1 MHVKRD
7 DTVLILA
14 GNDRGKRGRVLKV
27 FPEKNRLIV
36 EGVRFIK
43 RHTRPSPKNQSGGIV
58 EKEAPIDASTVMVIC
73 SKCGEPTRVKRR
85 PVQEEGHTRHIRA
98 CVRCGE
104 VF

>member
-1 MHVKRD
+1 MHVKKN
-7 DTVLILA
+7 DTVVILS

-27 FPEKNRLIV
+27 FPDKNRVII

-43 RHTRPSPKNQSGGIV
+43 RHTRPNPKNQAGGIL
-58 EKEAPIDASTVMVIC
+58 EKEAPINASNVMVIC
-73 SKCGEPTRVKRR
+73 SKCGEPARTKHREVT
-85 PVQEEGHTRHIRA
+85 EEGRTRHIRA

>member
-1 MHVKRD
+1 MQVRRD
-7 DTVLILA
+7 DTVLILS

-27 FPEKNRLIV
+27 FPDKNRIIV

-43 RHTRPSPKNQSGGIV
+43 RHTKPSAKNQSGG
-58 EKEAPIDASTVMVIC
+58 PIHASNVMVIC
-73 SKCGEPTRVKRR
+73 SKCGEPTRVMRR
-85 PVQEEGHTRHIRA
+85 ELKEEGRAHFTRA

>member
-7 DTVLILA
+7 DTVLILS

-27 FPEKNRLIV
+27 FPDKNRVIV

-43 RHTRPSPKNQSGGIV
+43 RHTRPSASNQSGGII
-58 EKEAPIDASTVMVIC
+58 EKEAPIDASNVQVIC
-73 SKCGEPTRVKRR
+73 PKCSLPTRVKHKLIT
-85 PVQEEGHTRHIRA
+85 EEGRAHHIRA
-98 CVRCGE
+98 CVKCGE